1 MAFYVTVPRQPTI
14 SGVRVVTNRPV
25 AVLIT
30 ASTPWPLSARLAVRM
45 IAHGCAVS
53 ALCPR
58 GHILNQVSRMQ
69 RIYRYGGPNSLAG
82 LERAI
87 RQAKPDMMV
96 PSDDRAVWQLH
107 ELHAKRPDLREL
119 IETSIGR
126 PESFAAVSSRT
137 GLMDI
142 ARRAGLRVPETR
154 LIHAESD
161 IHAWF
166 GELSGAAVMKMDGT
180 WGGRGVAFV
189 ESAAEAVTSWSR
201 FNAPEPRG
209 TPVKRWLVNRDP
221 LAFWSGARAS
231 GRAISLQKFVRGGLA
246 NAMVACWRGTVLG
259 VVSVEVLC
267 TQGRAGAS
275 TIVRLVQ
282 NEEIAQAA
290 RALVHALGLS
300 GFCGLD
306 FVLEE
311 GTGAAYLIEL
321 NARCT
326 QLGHL
331 VLPGQG
337 DLAGLLCA
345 QLGAPGVSEAESPID
360 REVIAFF
367 PQSLAWNPD
376 SPYMQQCHHD
386 VPWSEPLLVRELLQ
400 VPWAERRWLFRLYHR
415 LRGRRPSPLPTAGT
429 GAFRKLAAQHGLS
442 SDLVES

>member
-1 MAFYVTVPRQPTI
+1 M
-14 SGVRVVTNRPV
+14 
-25 AVLIT
+25 IT
-30 ASTPWPLSARLAVRM
+30 ASTPWPLSARLAVRL

-58 GHILNQVSRMQ
+58 GHTLSRVARIE
-69 RIYRYGGPNSLAG
+69 RIYRYGGPRSIAG

-87 RQAKPDMMV
+87 RQARPDFIV
-96 PSDDRAVWQLH
+96 PCDDRAVWQLQ
-107 ELHAKRPDLREL
+107 ELHAQRPDLRAL
-119 IETSIGR
+119 IEKSIG
-126 PESFAAVSSRT
+126 PAQSFPAVGSRT
-137 GLMDI
+137 GLMEV
-142 ARRAGLRVPETR
+142 ARQAGLRVPATR
-154 LIHAESD
+154 LIHSESD

-166 GELSGAAVMKMDGT
+166 DELPGAAVMKLDGT

-189 ESAAEAVTSWSR
+189 ESAAEAVTCWRR
-201 FNAPEPRG
+201 FDAPQPRG
-209 TPVKRWLVNRDP
+209 LPVKRWVIDRDP
-221 LAFWSGARAS
+221 LAFWSGARAP
-231 GRAISLQKFVRGGLA
+231 GRAISLQKFVPGALA
-246 NAMVACWRGTVLG
+246 NAMAACWRGTVLG
-259 VVSVEVLC
+259 IVSVDVLC

-275 TIVRLVQ
+275 TIVRLVR

-290 RALVHALGLS
+290 TALVRALGLS

-337 DLAGLLCA
+337 DLAGFLSA
-345 QLGAPGVSEAESPID
+345 QLGAPGVSEAELPID
-360 REVIAFF
+360 REIIAFF
-367 PQSLAWNPD
+367 PQALFWNPE

-386 VPWSEPLLVRELLQ
+386 VPWSEPALVRELMQ

-415 LRGRRPSPLPTAGT
+415 LRGRPPSPLPSAGT
-429 GAFRKLAAQHGLS
+429 GTFLRLAAQHGFS